1 MSDKTCD
8 KCGKPFKGFGETC
21 SACRKAGL
29 KSSGTQQACT
39 GCGAF
44 FSGFGDRCEDCV
56 AAGIAG
62 GAEGKKY
69 DGDGIPIED
78 TNMAGVGGEE
88 DKANRK
94 KAAGFEPAWE
104 GIGTEPGIW
113 IFRIEA
119 FKVVPWP
126 KEKYGQFHEGDSYIL
141 LQTEHEIDS
150 ETGKPTE
157 KLQHDIHFWLGK
169 KTSTDEKGTAA
180 YKTVEL
186 DDFFDGE
193 PVQHRETQ
201 GNESDV
207 FVSYFPEGIS
217 YLPGGVDSGF
227 KVVQSDIF
235 MNKLW
240 QVRRTPKKAII
251 VEEEQCTRASL
262 NHRDAFIVQSER
274 SIYVWNGDS
283 ASPFVKNKAN
293 QKAEQMEAESNGE
306 LTVTHEID
314 AKFWEALGGEGD
326 ITAADAVG
334 EEVAADFGEGVL
346 YNIQVSDTDR
356 SLSVKEVARGE
367 LDRSKLDSTGV
378 MMVDTRTEIFLWLG
392 KDCSKLEKSSA
403 FLTASNYLKMNK
415 RDVDK
420 TAITILKEGHDT
432 KSKTWIQMFPLK
444 K

>member
-1 MSDKTCD
+1 MTTRRGWD
-8 KCGKPFKGFGETC
+8 
-21 SACRKAGL
+21 L
-29 KSSGTQQACT
+29 HKSS
-39 GCGAF
+39 
-44 FSGFGDRCEDCV
+44 EDV
-56 AAGIAG
+56 EE
-62 GAEGKKY
+62 GAEGKKKY
-69 DGDGIPIED
+69 DPDGIPIED

-94 KAAGFEPAWE
+94 AAAGHEPAWQ

-141 LQTEHEIDS
+141 LQTEKEISD
-150 ETGKPTE
+150 ETGEPTD

-201 GNESDV
+201 GNESEA
-207 FVSYFPEGIS
+207 FLSYFPEGIS
-217 YLPGGVDSGF
+217 YLPGGVESGF

-251 VEEEQCTRASL
+251 VEEEQCALSSL
-262 NHRDAFIVQSER
+262 NHRDAFIVQVER
-274 SIYVWNGDS
+274 KIYVWFGDS
-283 ASPFVKNKAN
+283 CSPFVKQKAN
-293 QKAEQMEAESNGE
+293 AKAEKMESESNGE
-306 LTVTHEID
+306 LTATQEID
-314 AKFWEALGGEGD
+314 DAFWEALGGQGE

-334 EEVAADFGEGVL
+334 EEVPPDFGEGVL
-346 YNIQVSDTDR
+346 YGIQVSDTDR
-356 SLSVKEVARGE
+356 SLSVKEIARGD
-367 LDRSKLDSTGV
+367 LKRSQLDSTGV

-392 KDCSKLEKSSA
+392 KDCSKLEKATA
-403 FLTASNYLKMNK
+403 FQTASNYLKMNK

-420 TAITILKEGHDT
+420 TAITILKDGHDK
-432 KSKTWIQMFPLK
+432 KSKVWMQMFPMEK
-444 K
+444 